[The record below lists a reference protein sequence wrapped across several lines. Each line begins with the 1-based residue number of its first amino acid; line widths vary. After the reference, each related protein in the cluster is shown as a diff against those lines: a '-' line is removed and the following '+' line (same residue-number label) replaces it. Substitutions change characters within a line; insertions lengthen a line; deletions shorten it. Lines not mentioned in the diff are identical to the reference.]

1 MKIFIVTKEVREN
14 GIIVKQKIRGI
25 TDSETILNC
34 SQDDLYYIYD
44 DTNLSVY
51 ELQLSNYDSKK
62 VTGFNSMDQ
71 IKRYI
76 ASCATHSIEAP
87 FYFYKSYITDVKC
100 IYNAWGIN
108 RFFMDTGFT
117 FKYKGISFFLYNY
130 FEKNTAVRATHY
142 IIRIKENT
150 K

>member
-1 MKIFIVTKEVREN
+1 MRLFIVTKEVREN

-25 TDSETILNC
+25 TDNEAVLNC

-62 VTGFNSMDQ
+62 VTLLNTMRA

-76 ASCATHSIEAP
+76 ASCATYSVNASLKFH
-87 FYFYKSYITDVKC
+87 KSYISEVRC
-100 IYNAWGIN
+100 IYNARCVN
-108 RFFMDTGFT
+108 DYFNDTAFT
-117 FKYKGISFFLYNY
+117 FKYRGVPFVLYNH
-130 FEKNTAVRATHY
+130 FESNTTANAKHY
-142 IIRIKENT
+142 II
-150 K
+150 